1 MDREPI
7 RRGIQTRIAILV
19 LLAALAPMALFGWA
33 GLAGVA
39 ELRETIL
46 EDRRLLV
53 QTAAIHVEA
62 GLRAALEAL
71 AAVPAGDQ
79 PQGTIRAAQRDAL
92 RVARLRSRLLADAF
106 MVDRAGALVAS
117 GSIRMPE
124 PPFALS
130 AHPAVL
136 AAIRRGVPDVV
147 RDRDAGADDALYAV
161 VPLKDATGSAAGAS
175 VGVFDPG
182 SPAWQMLLPQ
192 RRGGL
197 DMPMRLIDGEGRLV
211 AGPPMPPPAP
221 DDLTSSAKLTV
232 LPWTLVLAETRAEN
246 LAAARAIQRRWL
258 LLAPALAGGCALFAW
273 GVARSVKR
281 PLEALEVA
289 AARISRGDL
298 TERLPSLGDDEIGR
312 LGRSFEAM
320 RGALLRDRARG
331 ELLRKVIGAQE
342 EERKRIARELHD
354 ETCQTITALK
364 IKLDEAGK
372 APSAQTRLERIATAQ
387 GMATRSVDELH
398 RIIWDLRPSILDD
411 LGLLPAIRW
420 LAQRDLAPRGIH
432 VRFELDDGSV
442 RLPAEVEIAVFRA
455 VQEAISNI
463 ARHADAETVLIEVG
477 VTGGILEIDV
487 EDDGRG
493 FDADGLGGPV
503 ASGRGLGI
511 LGMRERLELI
521 GGKATVVSSPGA
533 GTRVSFR
540 VPLPEET

>member
-1 MDREPI
+1 MDGEPI
-7 RRGIQTRIAILV
+7 RRGIQTRVAILV

-33 GLAGVA
+33 SLAGVSA
-39 ELRETIL
+39 LKETIL

-53 QTAAIHVEA
+53 NTAALHVEA

-71 AAVPAGDQ
+71 AAVPAGDE

-92 RVARLRSRLLADAF
+92 RMAQLRSRLLADAF

-117 GSIRMPE
+117 GSIRTSGPS
-124 PPFALS
+124 FALS

-136 AAIRRGVPDVV
+136 AAIRRGAPDVV
-147 RDRDAGADDALYAV
+147 RDRDSGADAALYAV
-161 VPLKDATGSAAGAS
+161 VPLRDATGTPAGAS
-175 VGVFDPG
+175 VGVLDPG
-182 SPAWQMLLPQ
+182 SPAWRMLLPSE
-192 RRGGL
+192 
-197 DMPMRLIDGEGRLV
+197 MPMRLVDGEGRLV
-211 AGPPMPPPAP
+211 AGPPMPPSGR
-221 DDLTSSAKLTV
+221 DDLSSSARLTV
-232 LPWTLVLAETRAEN
+232 LPWTLVLAEPRAGN
-246 LAAARAIQRRWL
+246 LAVARAIERRWL
-258 LLAPALAGGCALFAW
+258 LLAPVLAGACALFAW

-298 TERLPSLGDDEIGR
+298 SERLPSLGDDEIGR

-320 RGALLRDRARG
+320 RAALLRDRARG

-372 APSAQTRLERIATAQ
+372 APSAEARLERIAAAQ

-398 RIIWDLRPSILDD
+398 RVIWDLRPSILDD

-420 LAQRDLAPRGIH
+420 LSQRDLAPRGIH
-432 VRFELDDGSV
+432 VRCEFDDGSV

-455 VQEAISNI
+455 VQEAISNV
-463 ARHADAETVLIEVG
+463 ARHADAETLLIEVG
-477 VTGGILEIDV
+477 VAGGILEIDV

-540 VPLPEET
+540 VPLSEEA